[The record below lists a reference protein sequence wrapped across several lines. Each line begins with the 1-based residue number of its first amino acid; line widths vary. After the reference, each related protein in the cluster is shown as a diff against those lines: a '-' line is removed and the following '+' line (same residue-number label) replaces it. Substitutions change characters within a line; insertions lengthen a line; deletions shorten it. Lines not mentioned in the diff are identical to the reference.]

1 MLRVR
6 ADRRVVKTAVTVAA
20 AVGIGLGAYSLGS
33 AVETAV
39 PQPLAAQETIAT
51 PLSAGETGATQDKG
65 ATQGKGTTEGKG
77 ATEPTTSAALT
88 LEEAKAVA
96 ARAASAPGRV
106 IEWDQDNEPTGLRYD
121 VTLLHDDG
129 TTTDVEVDTVTG
141 QVTSIDHDTDRD

>member
-65 ATQGKGTTEGKG
+65 TTQDQGTTEGKG
-77 ATEPTTSAALT
+77 SAALT